1 MSIWDDPD
9 MAPNDTYIRFENVGD
24 EITGTITSITKRTF
38 ADGKNAAEFT
48 LDTPR
53 GLKRMTASQS
63 QLQRLMWNQKPD
75 LGDTITVRFD
85 SLEKMAGGMTRKL
98 FTLRVQRRGE
108 PAKPA
113 EGWPKNAPTDTNLD
127 LL

>member
-9 MAPNDTYIRFENVGD
+9 MQPNDTYIRFENVGD
-24 EITGTITSITKRTF
+24 EVSGTITTITKRTF
-38 ADGKNAAEFT
+38 ADGKVAAEFT
-48 LDTPR
+48 LNTSR
-53 GLKRMTASQS
+53 GVKKLTASQS
-63 QLQRLMWNQKPD
+63 QLQRLMWNHKPD

-98 FTLRVQRRGE
+98 FTLRVDRATAAGS
-108 PAKPA
+108 
-113 EGWPKNAPTDTNLD
+113 WPKNAPTDTNLD